1 MKRKLFIVILCIIM
15 LSSNIVYGEGE
26 EVVVVTPVELG
37 IPQFVNLE
45 AKDNYFLIGWKN
57 PEHIIN
63 MINIDYQ
70 IDFKLG
76 RGEWQSDIK
85 ELPSDYLYY
94 NAESKS
100 SVAFDPVIEGM
111 SKLNIDLKNHSYSF
125 RIRYKYNFVKDGV
138 SSSILGTFSSPVT
151 LGLQSFYQNASNW
164 AVLELDRAVKYDLV
178 PDGIREDMKSNI
190 TREEF
195 SEVVVKKYE
204 LQTGKTINFEGQT
217 FKDTT
222 NIEILKAAKL
232 GIVKG
237 VGWDNFAPKDPVTRQ
252 EIAVM
257 LKRTLAL
264 LFPEMD
270 FSYKLAVSDPKI
282 AHWALNEV
290 NFMVEQGILKG
301 DEKGLINPAGH
312 TTREQAVILTL
323 RTYDKFK

>member
-1 MKRKLFIVILCIIM
+1 MKRKLFIVILCITM
-15 LSSNIVYGEGE
+15 LSSNIVYGVGE
-26 EVVVVTPVELG
+26 EDVIAPVELG
-37 IPQFVNLE
+37 IPQYVNLE

-57 PEHIIN
+57 PENVIN

-76 RGEWQSDIK
+76 RGEWQSVIK
-85 ELPSDYLYY
+85 ELPSDYLYF
-94 NAESKS
+94 NPEAKS

-111 SKLNIDLKNHSYSF
+111 SKQTIDLENHSYSF
-125 RIRYKYNFVKDGV
+125 RIRYKYNYVKDGV
-138 SSSILGTFSSPVT
+138 NSSILGPFSSPVT

-164 AVLELDRAVKYDLV
+164 AVLELDMAVKYDLI
-178 PDGIREDMKSNI
+178 PDCIREDMKANI

-195 SEVVVKKYE
+195 SEIVVKMYE

-217 FKDTT
+217 FKDTN
-222 NIEILKAAKL
+222 NIEVLKAAKL

-237 VGWDNFAPKDPVTRQ
+237 VGWDNFAPTNPVTRQ

-264 LFPEMD
+264 LYPEMD
-270 FSYKLAVSDPKI
+270 FSYKVAVSDPKV
-282 AHWALNEV
+282 ASWAVKEV
-290 NFMVEQGILKG
+290 SFMVEQGVLKG
-301 DEKGLINPAGH
+301 DEKGLINPIGH